1 MVEYFDGL
9 GVFMDVSLS
18 FFWQNSFVSGSTADG
33 VWPPR
38 VEEIWSGPR
47 TYLEVNKPQ
56 AGANSLRLRPGIGA
70 EDTSEIIYTVNK
82 TKRGDQASKKTFPP
96 EVSYS

>member
-9 GVFMDVSLS
+9 GVFMDVSFSL
-18 FFWQNSFVSGSTADG
+18 FFGRILLLVG
-33 VWPPR
+33 VQLMEFGPR
-38 VEEIWSGPR
+38 ELRRSWSGPR

-70 EDTSEIIYTVNK
+70 EDTSEII
-82 TKRGDQASKKTFPP
+82 
-96 EVSYS
+96 